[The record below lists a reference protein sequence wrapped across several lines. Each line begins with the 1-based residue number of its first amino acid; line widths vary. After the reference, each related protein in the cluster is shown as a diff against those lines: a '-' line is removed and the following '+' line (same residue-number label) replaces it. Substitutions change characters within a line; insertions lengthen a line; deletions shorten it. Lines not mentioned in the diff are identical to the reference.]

1 MQQHGKGNSRLS
13 FKDWVDVAQAVF
25 TIGAIL
31 AAGIWFYEQHSSTPR
46 IKLDQSI
53 TQRTLAGTPG
63 FYLIA
68 VDVRATNIGRVRVHL
83 SKGMMGLTQINP
95 VPGEA
100 LLPDTPLKDL
110 VLDPGE
116 GDQALFKTFIVP
128 DSIRT
133 IEVVSRYGVP
143 DEKNYFWQ
151 LESAA
156 DLGSSEPLKTT
167 MSGPQ

>member
-1 MQQHGKGNSRLS
+1 
-13 FKDWVDVAQAVF
+13 
-25 TIGAIL
+25 
-31 AAGIWFYEQHSSTPR
+31 
-46 IKLDQSI
+46 
-53 TQRTLAGTPG
+53 
-63 FYLIA
+63 
-68 VDVRATNIGRVRVHL
+68 
-83 SKGMMGLTQINP
+83 MGLTQINP